1 MASVGDK
8 YIIEIDKVLDNGMCR
23 IKEFNGLAF
32 TENVLIK
39 LERYDPKAEDELKVG
54 DEVIKD
60 GVRWVVIA
68 TDDKRIVML
77 ESSGNVQIYYV
88 CQAWAKKNYHKTGRH
103 FSEIEDLLLKLKTVP
118 HNKDDERY
126 SLVGCQYCKHCNLG
140 GDEFPCSDCY
150 HGNGCDD
157 ASYFER
163 RE

>member
-8 YIIEIDKVLDNGMCR
+8 YIIEIGEKMGDLYRVKGFSSLVFD
-23 IKEFNGLAF
+23 EYGLS
-32 TENVLIK
+32 K
-39 LERYDPKAEDELKVG
+39 LERYEPKAETEDELKVG
-54 DEVIKD
+54 DEIIRE
-60 GVRWVVIA
+60 GNRWVVIA
-68 TDDKRIVML
+68 ADDVNIGL
-77 ESSGNVQIYYV
+77 LNGSGEVFSVFPDWVKDY
-88 CQAWAKKNYHKTGRH
+88 CHKTGRH
-103 FSEIEDLLLKLKTVP
+103 FNEIEDLLSKINTVP
-118 HNKDDERY
+118 HDKDDERY